1 MPLQPLSQY
10 SDTPI
15 YNIKAVEQATGV
27 AASTLRVWERRYGVP
42 TPNRSDTGYRLYS
55 ERDIATV
62 TWLKGQLDEGLTISQ
77 AIARLEALRTGGE
90 EPGVAIGWAHA
101 ARPPSGLRSLP
112 VLQDALVTALLDFHA
127 VRADDVLSEAFAL
140 YPVEAVALSL
150 IQPTLVEIGEG
161 WHRGDVSVAQ
171 EHFASAYLRARLDN
185 LFNQALHNGR
195 TPSVVCACVRG
206 EMHEMGLLM
215 LALFLRRRNY
225 NVLFLGAN
233 VPTEQIVQAVQRT
246 RASVVCVSAS
256 TPETSQTVVEVARAV
271 NALAAPHPL
280 FGYGGRVFNAN
291 PALREEIQ
299 GVFLGEDALESAERV
314 VQLLQD

>member
-1 MPLQPLSQY
+1 MPLQPVSQY
-10 SDTPI
+10 TDTPI
-15 YNIKAVEQATGV
+15 YNIKAVEQATSV

-77 AIARLEALRTGGE
+77 AIARLEALRESGD
-90 EPGVAIGWAHA
+90 EPTVAIGWAHA

-112 VLQDALVTALLDFHA
+112 VLQDALVTALLDFQA
-127 VRADDVLSEAFAL
+127 VRADEVLSEAFAL

-195 TPSVVCACVRG
+195 APSIICACVRG
-206 EMHEMGLLM
+206 ELHEMGLLM

-225 NVLFLGAN
+225 NVLYLGAN
-233 VPTEQIVQAVQRT
+233 VPTEQIIQAIARS
-246 RASVVCVSAS
+246 RASLVCVSSS
-256 TPETSQTVVEVARAV
+256 TAETSHTVGEVGEAI
-271 NALAAPHPL
+271 NTLPAPRPL
-280 FGYGGRVFNAN
+280 FGYGGRIFNVN
-291 PALREEIQ
+291 PALRESIS
-299 GVFLGEDALESAERV
+299 GVFFGEDALESAEQI
-314 VQLLQD
+314 VQLLEA